1 MNEEQRIDPSG
12 TRQSPSSLVTLEVN
26 DGIASITI
34 NRPAALN
41 SLNPAVVFQLQLKFD
56 EAAGDARVRGIV
68 LGGAGKAFVVG
79 ADLEFFVRN
88 LDSGEIDRI
97 IKFTEA
103 GHRLL
108 NAIDECPKPVVA
120 RVGGAALGAGTEI
133 ALACDF
139 VVASHRA
146 SFGLPETSLGIYPGL
161 GGTQRGPRALGLG
174 IAKWLIF
181 TAKTIS
187 AKDAL
192 AIGLAHQLV
201 ADDRLDAFCEALADG
216 RAGCDERPE
225 KSAELEALEQFFGHA
240 RVDDLLAG
248 SADAGGN
255 PALLRAMKQVAGNK
269 SWTAEWGVLWNA
281 DCSLSYT
288 TWGRFLQTP
297 KPTSDY
303 AGDTSGDCRSLPLN
317 NSRKLCHC

>member
-1 MNEEQRIDPSG
+1 MNDEQRIEPAG
-12 TRQSPSSLVTLEVN
+12 ARQSASSLVTLDVN
-26 DGIASITI
+26 DAIASITI
-34 NRPAALN
+34 NRPTALN
-41 SLNPAVVFQLQLKFD
+41 SLNPAVVFQLQQKFD
-56 EAAGDARVRGIV
+56 EAVADARVRGIV

-79 ADLEFFVRN
+79 ADLDFFVRN
-88 LDSGEIDRI
+88 LDSGDIDRI
-97 IKFTEA
+97 IKFTES

-108 NAIDECPKPVVA
+108 NAIDECPKTVVA

-139 VVASHRA
+139 AVASHRA

-187 AKDAL
+187 AKDAW
-192 AIGLAHQLV
+192 AIGLAHQVV
-201 ADDRLDAFCEALADG
+201 ADDTLDEFCLALAGG
-216 RAGCDERPE
+216 RARCDPPAQR
-225 KSAELEALEQFFGHA
+225 SAELQALEQFFLRV

-255 PALLRAMKQVAGNK
+255 PALSRAMKQVSGN
-269 SWTAEWGVLWNA
+269 GVLALRLAEQIIDDGMGGTLERGLRLELHHLGEIFANPEA
-281 DCSLSYT
+281 HQRL
-288 TWGRFLQTP
+288 R
-297 KPTSDY
+297 
-303 AGDTSGDCRSLPLN
+303 RRHERRLP
-317 NSRKLCHC
+317 